1 MLPQN
6 NPQTD
11 SETQATSTQS
21 LVPAKVSTDKKDKK
35 PKKPLT
41 ELTERELQRKLNIV
55 WEQKAKVEAE
65 KTNLEKQLAKIDKQL
80 ELLKVQEDELDN
92 ARHKVAQ
99 KKAPKK

>member
-21 LVPAKVSTDKKDKK
+21 LVPAKVSTGKKDKK

-55 WEQKAKVEAE
+55 WE
-65 KTNLEKQLAKIDKQL
+65 
-80 ELLKVQEDELDN
+80 
-92 ARHKVAQ
+92 
-99 KKAPKK
+99 

>member
-6 NPQTD
+6 NLQTD

-21 LVPAKVSTDKKDKK
+21 QSLVPAKVSTGKKDKK

-55 WEQKAKVEAE
+55 WEQKRK
-65 KTNLEKQLAKIDKQL
+65 
-80 ELLKVQEDELDN
+80 
-92 ARHKVAQ
+92 
-99 KKAPKK
+99 